1 MDCVKSV
8 NIMMEET
15 DIIKD
20 QSEVGIYYA
29 NSK

>member
-29 NSK
+29 KSK